1 MPEPAAGAPPT
12 PPATVII
19 NGVDSTPIAAITSV
33 SQSFV
38 IVPQQA
44 LTFNG
49 TFSDAG
55 SAVDAPAAPYQVI
68 WAWGDPSPNTTG
80 GTAALTQ
87 QTHTYTA
94 SGTYTVTLPAKYHHR
109 R

>member
-55 SAVDAPAAPYQVI
+55 SAVDAPAAPYQVT
-68 WAWGDPSPNTTG
+68 WAWGDKSANTTG
-80 GTAALTQ
+80 GPALLPQQQQPHTAPGP
-87 QTHTYTA
+87 YP
-94 SGTYTVTLPAKYHHR
+94 GTP
-109 R
+109 